1 MAFQTISVDN
11 LTPTFF
17 EMINQGALDAP
28 VFAFY
33 LETTGENGELSL
45 GQMDPAHY
53 TGPVQVVP
61 LSSETYFEVQ
71 LDDLSINGQK
81 VRGAHTRVCG
91 FTAGIGGSVWDLG
104 QRDSPRPGGA
114 AASAGTGGW
123 PRSRPHLTTLLHRAT
138 PLSSAPPAQVTS
150 VNKAILDTGTSLL
163 AGPTADVKALMTQL
177 GATPFP
183 LNPNEYTIDCTAVP
197 KLPTLEIAIGG
208 GGAKFSLNGTQYTLN
223 VEGMCLMA
231 FTVRDRFRLCR
242 GGSGRHCTAFAGLC
256 DATFE
261 AARACC
267 SLPAS
272 PRRRPF
278 SSRRCVPA
286 GHRRAGPHGPPL
298 DPGRPLPEVGCC
310 GCLRGRCACVECRAR
325 AAAHPAPSNAA
336 AAKTSRS
343 SRGEWALR
351 LA

>member
-1 MAFQTISVDN
+1 MNRGVLGAIAREHGLVGGTGKVVIQQMEDAQYYGPLTVGTAAQTFQVIFDTGSANLWIPAANCTNCGFHPTFKADQSSTYQADGRPFYIQYGSGPVSGYVGKDVVNIGGITATGVNFAEITDASGLGLAYSIGKFDGIQGMAFQTISVDN

-81 VRGAHTRVCG
+81 V
-91 FTAGIGGSVWDLG
+91 
-104 QRDSPRPGGA
+104 
-114 AASAGTGGW
+114 
-123 PRSRPHLTTLLHRAT
+123 
-138 PLSSAPPAQVTS
+138 TS

-208 GGAKFSLNGTQYTLN
+208 SGAKFSLNGTQYTLN

-231 FTVRDRFRLCR
+231 FTGID
-242 GGSGRHCTAFAGLC
+242 
-256 DATFE
+256 
-261 AARACC
+261 
-267 SLPAS
+267 
-272 PRRRPF
+272 
-278 SSRRCVPA
+278 VPA
-286 GHRRAGPHGPPL
+286 PMGPLWILGDPFLRAYY
-298 DPGRPLPEVGCC
+298 
-310 GCLRGRCACVECRAR
+310 
-325 AAAHPAPSNAA
+325 AAFDVVNKQVS
-336 AAKTSRS
+336 
-343 SRGEWALR
+343 
-351 LA
+351 LATAQ

>member
-33 LETTGENGELSL
+33 LETSGENGELSL

-81 VRGAHTRVCG
+81 V
-91 FTAGIGGSVWDLG
+91 
-104 QRDSPRPGGA
+104 
-114 AASAGTGGW
+114 
-123 PRSRPHLTTLLHRAT
+123 TT
-138 PLSSAPPAQVTS
+138 

-183 LNPNEYTIDCTAVP
+183 LNPNEYTIDCAAVP

-208 GGAKFSLNGTQYTLN
+208 SGAKFALNGTQYTLS

-231 FTVRDRFRLCR
+231 FTVRGLNSAALARR
-242 GGSGRHCTAFAGLC
+242 GTAAFAGLC
-256 DATFE
+256 DVCLLVCTGLP
-261 AARACC
+261 RPVSP
-267 SLPAS
+267 SLLSPLR
-272 PRRRPF
+272 PRRA
-278 SSRRCVPA
+278 STC
-286 GHRRAGPHGPPL
+286 PP
-298 DPGRPLPEVGCC
+298 PW
-310 GCLRGRCACVECRAR
+310 
-325 AAAHPAPSNAA
+325 APSG
-336 AAKTSRS
+336 S
-343 SRGEWALR
+343 WATPS
-351 LA
+351 